1 MTAKLKE
8 WLIVGGLVALVA
20 AFFIFRQSERHKGA
34 VAVLTHQNDSTIKV
48 QVGIVQQTARK
59 ASLDSLHQVAALS
72 AARQQIVK
80 QKADSARQDSLVRVS
95 ANERARAEAV
105 LRDSLATVQALRHE
119 LSGMVASSRAD
130 SATYAELHRQD
141 QASIRSLLTVVA
153 ADSVA
158 SSAKDRQVASLQ
170 ALNKSLKAE
179 VDLVKQAQPSF
190 IGRHASLTI
199 GAGCAEQSGNVACG
213 PAIVAGWKVL
223 P

>member
-1 MTAKLKE
+1 MSLPLKDYA
-8 WLIVGGLVALVA
+8 IGGAVIAVIALGV
-20 AFFIFRQSERHKGA
+20 IEYKSIEHKGA
-34 VAVLTHQNDSTIKV
+34 LKEITRQTESTIAA
-48 QVGIVQQTARK
+48 QQDTVKMTAQ
-59 ASLDSLHQVAALS
+59 D
-72 AARQQIVK
+72 AARAVSQAQVQKDRAYAQIAK
-80 QKADSARQDSLVRVS
+80 QRADSARQDSLVRVS

-213 PAIVAGWKVL
+213 PAIVGGWKVF

>member
-48 QVGIVQQTARK
+48 QVGIGQQTARK

-95 ANERARAEAV
+95 ANERDRATKV
-105 LRDSLATVQALRHE
+105 LADSVSSLADLRGE
-119 LSGMVASSRAD
+119 VERLVASSRAD
-130 SATYAELHRQD
+130 SA
-141 QASIRSLLTVVA
+141 ASAVERTGSQRTIASLLTVVA
-153 ADSVA
+153 ADSVSLA
-158 SSAKDRQVASLQ
+158 SERSKSASLAALVELTKREVALLKSQQPSKVGQVAKLGA
-170 ALNKSLKAE
+170 ALAIGFTAGHLLK
-179 VDLVKQAQPSF
+179 
-190 IGRHASLTI
+190 
-199 GAGCAEQSGNVACG
+199 
-213 PAIVAGWKVL
+213 
-223 P
+223 